1 MEDQIKTKQHKNNWI
16 KKLISLYPDNVFT
29 GAVADSLF
37 PTKML
42 ISFNPIEAVLI
53 ELFGVS
59 LSSQTYLAIV
69 QDHDS
74 ATVHHCIET
83 MGDD

>member
-1 MEDQIKTKQHKNNWI
+1 M
-16 KKLISLYPDNVFT
+16 ISLYPENVFT
-29 GAVADSLF
+29 GAVPDSLF
-37 PTKML
+37 PTKIL

-53 ELFGVS
+53 ELSGVS

-74 ATVHHCIET
+74 VTVHHCIET
-83 MGDD
+83 MGYD